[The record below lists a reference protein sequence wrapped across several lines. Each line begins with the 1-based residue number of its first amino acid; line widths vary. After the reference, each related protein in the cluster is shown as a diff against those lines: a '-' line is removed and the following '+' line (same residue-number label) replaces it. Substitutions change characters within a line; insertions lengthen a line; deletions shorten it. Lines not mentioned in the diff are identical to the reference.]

1 LRSLTQNL
9 GTVKEESRMRDTF
22 PRIKLAAVQA
32 APVFLNR
39 KASVEK
45 ACRLILEAGAN
56 GADFVGFPE
65 NFIPGHPIWYHF
77 YPATSPKALDFA
89 VELFENSV
97 EVCSEFT
104 DALCDAA
111 ADANVFVVMG
121 LTERRPGTT
130 GTLFNTQLFIDRC
143 GQIVGKHQKVVPTV
157 GERLVHA
164 GGAGSTQGVVPSE
177 WGPVSGLCCGENS
190 NPMAVALL
198 AAQYTRIHVANWPN
212 HFTPGY
218 HSMAGTSLLASRNI
232 AYMCKCYV
240 VSPCGIVS
248 PEMVEVLA
256 TNDKDRTYLLDPKEG
271 GGSVILDPRADIIA
285 GPMQGDRE
293 GIIYADADLRE
304 TVRGR
309 FIHDFGGHYNRTD
322 VFRLL
327 WNDANPALV
336 SKAKSATAAKEAKD
350 VWISNVDDS
359 SNQPNT
365 GAKGSGDDIKSGVP
379 CEEEEK
385 S

>member
-1 LRSLTQNL
+1 MAN
-9 GTVKEESRMRDTF
+9 EF
-22 PRIKLAAVQA
+22 PTIRLAAVQA

-39 KASVEK
+39 EATVEK
-45 ACRLILEAGAN
+45 ACRLIREAGAN
-56 GADFVGFPE
+56 GANFVGFPE

-77 YPATSPKALDFA
+77 HPATSPKALDFA
-89 VELFENSV
+89 VRLFENSV
-97 EVCSEFT
+97 EVGSEAT
-104 DALCDAA
+104 DALCEAA

-121 LTERRPGTT
+121 LTERLPGTT
-130 GTLFNTQLFIDRC
+130 GTLFNTQLFIDRR

-164 GGAGSTQGVVPSE
+164 GGAGSTQGVVMTE

-190 NPMAVALL
+190 NPLAVALL
-198 AAQYTRIHVANWPN
+198 AAQYTRVHVANWPN

-248 PEMVEVLA
+248 PEMVDMLA
-256 TNDKDRTYLLDPKEG
+256 SNEADRAYLSDPREG
-271 GGSVILDPRADIIA
+271 GGTVILDPKADIIA
-285 GPMQGDRE
+285 GPLGGDRE

-327 WNDANPALV
+327 VNNSNPSLV
-336 SKAKSATAAKEAKD
+336 SSVRDIPSFDGVQHISLLEEAP
-350 VWISNVDDS
+350 S
-359 SNQPNT
+359 SGRSEAQLWP
-365 GAKGSGDDIKSGVP
+365 ASDPPSL
-379 CEEEEK
+379 
-385 S
+385 

>member
-1 LRSLTQNL
+1 
-9 GTVKEESRMRDTF
+9 MIDTF
-22 PRIKLAAVQA
+22 QKIRLAAVQA
-32 APVFLNR
+32 APIFLKR
-39 KASVEK
+39 DASVEK
-45 ACRLILEAGAN
+45 ACSLIREAGAN

-65 NFIPGHPIWYHF
+65 NFIPGHPVWYHF
-77 YPATSPKALDFA
+77 HPATSPRSLDLA

-97 EVCSEFT
+97 EVGGKTT
-104 DALCDAA
+104 DALCEAA

-130 GTLFNTQLFIDRC
+130 GTLFNTQLFIDRR

-164 GGAGSTQGVVPSE
+164 GGAGSSQGVVMSD

-190 NPMAVALL
+190 NPMAISLL

-218 HSMAGTSLLASRNI
+218 HSMADTSLLASRNL

-240 VSPCGIVS
+240 ISPCGTVS
-248 PEMVEVLA
+248 PEMVEILA

-271 GGSVILDPRADIIA
+271 GGTVILDPRAEIIA
-285 GPMQGDRE
+285 GPMAGDQE
-293 GIIYADADLRE
+293 GILYAEADLKE

-327 WNDANPALV
+327 WNNTNPTLV
-336 SKAKSATAAKEAKD
+336 FNVGSKAVVEEAQD
-350 VWISNVDDS
+350 VWTLNGDMASCQPTSPDELDSNITVKS
-359 SNQPNT
+359 
-365 GAKGSGDDIKSGVP
+365 KRSGKEV
-379 CEEEEK
+379 
-385 S
+385 

>member
-1 LRSLTQNL
+1 M
-9 GTVKEESRMRDTF
+9 GDTF
-22 PRIKLAAVQA
+22 PTIKLAAVQA

-39 KASVEK
+39 EASVEK
-45 ACRLILEAGAN
+45 ACRLIREAGAN

-77 YPATSPKALDFA
+77 HPATSPKALDLA
-89 VELFENSV
+89 VALFENAV
-97 EVCSEFT
+97 EIRSNAT

-121 LTERRPGTT
+121 LTERRGDTT

-143 GQIVGKHQKVVPTV
+143 GQIVGKHQKIVPTV

-164 GGAGSTQGVVPSE
+164 GGAGSSQGVVMSE

-198 AAQYTRIHVANWPN
+198 ATQYTRIHVANWPN

-218 HSMAGTSLLASRNI
+218 HSMAATSLLASRNI
-232 AYMCKCYV
+232 AYMCKCFV
-240 VSPCGIVS
+240 ISPCGTIS
-248 PEMVEVLA
+248 PDMVETLA
-256 TNDKDRTYLLDPKEG
+256 CNDKDRDYLLDPKEG

-285 GPMQGDRE
+285 GPLEGDHE
-293 GIIYADADLRE
+293 GIIYAEADLKE

-327 WNDANPALV
+327 WNDASPSLV
-336 SKAKSATAAKEAKD
+336 SNATSGGVSGEAQDFWTLDGDVTDRSPQSKVLSPAA
-350 VWISNVDDS
+350 
-359 SNQPNT
+359 
-365 GAKGSGDDIKSGVP
+365 GDHD
-379 CEEEEK
+379 EK
-385 S
+385 

>member
-1 LRSLTQNL
+1 M
-9 GTVKEESRMRDTF
+9 GDTF
-22 PRIKLAAVQA
+22 STIKLAAVQA

-39 KASVEK
+39 EASVEK
-45 ACRLILEAGAN
+45 ACRLIREAGAK

-77 YPATSPKALDFA
+77 FPATSPKALDFA

-97 EVCSEFT
+97 EIGSKAT
-104 DALCDAA
+104 DALCEAA

-130 GTLFNTQLFIDRC
+130 GTLFNTQLFIDRR

-164 GGAGSTQGVVPSE
+164 GGAGSSQGVVMSE

-190 NPMAVALL
+190 NPMAVTLL
-198 AAQYTRIHVANWPN
+198 SAQYTRIHVANWPN

-240 VSPCGIVS
+240 ISSCGTIS
-248 PEMVEVLA
+248 PEMVKALA
-256 TNDKDRTYLLDPKEG
+256 TNEEVRAYLLDPKEG
-271 GGSVILDPRADIIA
+271 GGSVILDPRAEIIA
-285 GPMQGDRE
+285 GPMEGDQE
-293 GIIYADADLRE
+293 GIICADADLKE

-309 FIHDFGGHYNRTD
+309 LIHDFGGHYNRTD

-327 WNDANPALV
+327 WNDCNPSLV
-336 SKAKSATAAKEAKD
+336 TNTRSRAAIEEAKD
-350 VWISNVDDS
+350 LWTLDADESPML
-359 SNQPNT
+359 PNT
-365 GAKGSGDDIKSGVP
+365 RVKKVGSGPSSKSEFL
-379 CEEEEK
+379 CEED
-385 S
+385 